1 MPKPLTNQPPS
12 AALRAAQAAI
22 AAEQDP
28 GLASLAQAVAPQP
41 DRAPNPLAPT
51 GTALPGLA
59 SGWERDPL
67 NIRLLAQRDSILDV
81 LRQWGVVQHQLLNGA
96 IQEPPRRLVLRSRS
110 LSAYLTGDS
119 NAEPTR

>member
-1 MPKPLTNQPPS
+1 MPKPFTSQPDDK
-12 AALRAAQAAI
+12 ALRAAQAAI
-22 AAEQDP
+22 AAEQP
-28 GLASLAQAVAPQP
+28 GLSTLASAVAPAP